1 MRLQGTQI
9 DRGKK
14 ERVRNRQRLNQLW
27 KLLTSVYWHL
37 LTLCIIQLTLQHKG
51 GGLQHLQLVFVSL
64 RGHIVTSHWLSQ
76 VLTVL
81 NKCLHLTRLW
91 QDFDKTLTR
100 LWQDFDKTT
109 RTTEEAFLWLFLVS
123 LRSAFSAPLT
133 TSLKLSKT
141 LAANRDLNA
150 FGLYGISGFL
160 ALSKV
165 YRRSVGVRHCVCK
178 ECEFRVH
185 SAASSNADHSQS
197 KRL

>member
-100 LWQDFDKTT
+100 LWQDFDKTLT
-109 RTTEEAFLWLFLVS
+109 RRQERQKKLFFDFSWSLFVLRFQHRWQLLSNCPRLWQ
-123 LRSAFSAPLT
+123 PIET
-133 TSLKLSKT
+133 
-141 LAANRDLNA
+141 
-150 FGLYGISGFL
+150 
-160 ALSKV
+160 
-165 YRRSVGVRHCVCK
+165 
-178 ECEFRVH
+178 
-185 SAASSNADHSQS
+185 
-197 KRL
+197 